1 MTASDLATAGFID
14 QYMRAILARLDQ
26 LTPTPKPAEAEVVL
40 YSIQKLAQVLD
51 VHPETV
57 RLWLTKGKRGRDGQP
72 VKLQAYKFTSE
83 PRIPWPALL
92 AYERGEAFDLA
103 SLPAPVLLPP
113 AELAPAP
120 LPKLDTPAPPP
131 GVLRVA

>member
-1 MTASDLATAGFID
+1 MTANDLATAGFID
-14 QYMRAILARLDQ
+14 QYMRAILARLEQ
-26 LTPTPKPAEAEVVL
+26 LTPAPRPADAEVVL

-57 RLWLTKGKRGRDGQP
+57 RLWLTKGKRGRDNQP
-72 VKLQAYKFTSE
+72 IKLQAYKFTSE

-120 LPKLDTPAPPP
+120 LPKLTTPATP